1 MRVFRTVVYTV
12 LILAILV
19 TMLVKQRQRIALLHG
34 GKSPAAKALVEA
46 TEAHIPA
53 WLFVHSPVCH
63 TCQQMEKVYQ
73 KLEPFFA
80 GKVEFVKVDI
90 NSPADQD
97 LVRRFNVRLVPTSVF
112 IASDGK
118 VMAKKIGAIPLS
130 ETKTILIGLR
140 KR

>member
-19 TMLVKQRQRIALLHG
+19 TMIVKQRQRAALLHG
-34 GKSPAAKALVEA
+34 GSSAAEALVEA
-46 TEAHIPA
+46 TKAHIPA
-53 WLFVHSPVCH
+53 WLFVQSPVCQ

-90 NSPADQD
+90 SSPADQD

-118 VMAKKIGAIPLS
+118 VMARKIGAIPLS